1 MNITARLVA
10 HWKIGAP
17 EIELE
22 YPVRSPSWAAK
33 KNQDMGKNPRLWG
46 KKTWVFGGRLGKRC
60 EAVTV
65 HYLSSCLLKHL
76 SSAYTDLTTVE
87 LF

>member
-1 MNITARLVA
+1 MNIIARLVA

-33 KNQDMGKNPRLWG
+33 KNQDMGKNPRLG
-46 KKTWVFGGRLGKRC
+46 LKKPG
-60 EAVTV
+60 
-65 HYLSSCLLKHL
+65 SNSQI
-76 SSAYTDLTTVE
+76 
-87 LF
+87 